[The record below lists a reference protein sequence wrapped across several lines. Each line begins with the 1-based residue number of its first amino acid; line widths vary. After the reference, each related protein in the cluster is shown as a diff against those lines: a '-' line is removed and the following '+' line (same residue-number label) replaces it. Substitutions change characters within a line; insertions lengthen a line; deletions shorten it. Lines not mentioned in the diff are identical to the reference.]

1 MSAPRVTRRVALL
14 TALLVLVVAAAAVVG
29 YVVWPRGSEFQRAAG
44 LLPDKTLRV
53 SWTDWAGLRDQ
64 TEVSDPDGAGAEDF
78 LAEVSDEDYAVSSL
92 ASAAL
97 PLKETLGFSPVESEW
112 EILGQ
117 SRAGM
122 VVILKLGEDA
132 DLDAVADKY
141 SAAGFTRPDDD
152 ALSGGV
158 WEGGPDVVSRL
169 EGLES
174 PELQNVA
181 FLEDEGLLI
190 SSDSADYLRTAV
202 PFATGDEDGLDLSDL
217 AGPAGDPLAAVAL
230 ADDLACDSLS
240 MNQADTDAQAT
251 ADQLV
256 ERAGG
261 VSPLTGYLVALGAD
275 RSLTVVFDLESD
287 EQAEKDARSRA
298 ALAGAEDPGQL
309 LAYDELFD
317 LDDVEQDGHR
327 VVLTATT
334 VADSAPL
341 SNLSAG
347 PVLLASCGG

>member
-14 TALLVLVVAAAAVVG
+14 TALLVLVVAAASVVG
-29 YVVWPRGSEFQRAAG
+29 YVVWPRGSELQRAAG
-44 LLPDKTLRV
+44 LLPDTTLRV

-64 TEVSDPDGAGAEDF
+64 TDVADPTGAGAEDF
-78 LAEVSDEDYAVSSL
+78 LAEVSDRDYAVSSL
-92 ASAAL
+92 ASAAV

-117 SRAGM
+117 SRTGM
-122 VVILKLGEDA
+122 VAILKLGEDA
-132 DLDAVADKY
+132 DLDAIADRY

-158 WEGGPDVVSRL
+158 WEGGPDVVSGL

-174 PELQNVA
+174 PELQHVA
-181 FLEDEGLLI
+181 FLEDEGLLL

-202 PFATGDEDGLDLSDL
+202 PFAAGDEDGLDLSDL

-230 ADDLACDSLS
+230 ADDLACDSLRMS
-240 MNQADTDAQAT
+240 QADSDAQAT

-256 ERAGG
+256 EQAGG
-261 VSPLTGYLVALGAD
+261 VSPLKGYLVALGAD
-275 RSLTVVFDLESD
+275 RSLTVVFDFENED
-287 EQAEKDARSRA
+287 QAEQDARSRE

-317 LDDVEQDGHR
+317 VDDVEQDGHR

-347 PVLLASCGG
+347 PVLLASC

>member
-1 MSAPRVTRRVALL
+1 MSGPRVTRRVALL
-14 TALLVLVVAAAAVVG
+14 TALLVLVVAVAAVVG

-53 SWTDWAGLRDQ
+53 SWTDWAGLRDE
-64 TEVSDPDGAGAEDF
+64 TDVKDPTGAGAEDF
-78 LAEVSDEDYAVSSL
+78 LTEASDRDYSVSSL
-92 ASAAL
+92 ASASA
-97 PLKETLGFSPVESEW
+97 PLKETLGFSPVESDW

-122 VVILKLGEDA
+122 VVILKLGKDA
-132 DLDAVADKY
+132 DFDAIAEKY
-141 SAAGFTRPDDD
+141 TAAGFTRPDDD

-158 WEGGPDVVSRL
+158 WEGGPDVVSGL

-181 FLEDEGLLI
+181 FLEDEGLLL
-190 SSDSADYLRTAV
+190 SSDTPDYLRTAV
-202 PFATGDEDGLDLSDL
+202 PFAQGDKDGLDLSDL
-217 AGPAGDPLAAVAL
+217 AGPAGDPLAAVVL
-230 ADDLACDSLS
+230 ADDLACDKLS
-240 MNQADTDAQAT
+240 MSKADTDAQAT
-251 ADQLV
+251 AEQLV
-256 ERAGG
+256 EQAGG

-275 RSLTVVFDLESD
+275 RSLTVVFDFESD
-287 EQAEKDARSRA
+287 DQAEKDARSRE

-309 LAYDELFD
+309 LAYKELFHV
-317 LDDVEQDGHR
+317 DDVEQDGHT

-347 PVLLASCGG
+347 PVLLASC